1 VGNKCDL
8 IEQKVV
14 DNEQGEALAAEY
26 GIKFM
31 EASAKS
37 NIGVDDAF
45 INLAKGNKLF
55 CCFLINFL
63 IVCPQILRLV

>member
-45 INLAKGNKLF
+45 INLAKGKLF
-55 CCFLINFL
+55 YLLLLFI
-63 IVCPQILRLV
+63 